1 MTTAARLRCA
11 VYTRKSSEEGLE
23 QDFNSLHA
31 QREAC
36 EAYIASQ
43 RHEGWSLVTTAY
55 DDGGYSGGSME
66 RPGLKA
72 LLDDIADRRID
83 VVVVYKVDRLTRSL
97 SDFARMVEV
106 FDRHGISFVSV
117 TQSFNTTT
125 SMGRLTLNVLLSF
138 AQFERKV
145 TAERIR
151 DKIAASKKKGLW
163 MGGTV
168 PLGYRVKDRKL
179 VIVPDE
185 AETVRTIYRRY
196 LELRTL
202 DKLLRDLRRRKIVT
216 KVTILA
222 NGQRRGGIPFAKG
235 SLGYLLGNRTYLGEI
250 KHHSRSHKGDH
261 EPILDRALFDDVQSL
276 RVEHAHRHRH
286 AREQTQGL
294 LGGRLFD
301 EAGRRYAPVTQK
313 KGAAR
318 YRYYVLADADGKP
331 PSPRDAPHRVSGLKL
346 DNLVLVLLERAL
358 PAAAAIADPLERVRQ
373 HVGAVKIGRGQV
385 TIHLAADE
393 HPGDGHRTLTEPWSP
408 GPYRVKREVLPAA
421 LPFTRSR
428 PIRAET
434 RETLL
439 TRIAQ
444 GRQWLE
450 QLADGHASSIED
462 LAAREEVTP
471 RFLLVTISLAFL
483 APSLIEAAIEG
494 TLPDG
499 IGVAQLRDPAPVWDR
514 QLRAL
519 GLQSA
524 AAGTAALEEIGA

>member
-55 DDGGYSGGSME
+55 DDGGFSGGSME

-72 LLDDIADRRID
+72 LLADIADRRID

-97 SDFARMVEV
+97 TDFARMVEV

-138 AQFERKV
+138 AQFEREV

-168 PLGYRVKDRKL
+168 PLGYRVEERKL

-216 KVTILA
+216 KVTVLA
-222 NGQRRGGIPFAKG
+222 NGQHRGGISFAKG

-250 KHHSRSHKGDH
+250 KHHSLSHKGEH
-261 EPILDRALFDDVQSL
+261 EPILERALFDAVQAL
-276 RVEHAHRHRH
+276 RAEHAHRHRH
-286 AREQTQGL
+286 AREESQGL

-318 YRYYVLADADGKP
+318 YRYYVLAEAESKP
-331 PSPRDAPHRVSGLKL
+331 PSPRGMPRRLSGLKL
-346 DNLVLVLLERAL
+346 DNLVLVLLERAR
-358 PAAAAIADPLERVRQ
+358 PASAAIVDPLERVRQ
-373 HVGAVKIGRGQV
+373 HVEAVKIGQGSL

-393 HPGDGHRTLTEPWSP
+393 HAGKGQGTLTEPWSP
-408 GPYRVKREVLPAA
+408 GPFRVKRDVLPAA

-444 GRQWLE
+444 GRLWLE
-450 QLADGHASSIED
+450 QLADGHVSSVED
-462 LAAREEVTP
+462 LAGQEDVTP
-471 RFLLVTISLAFL
+471 RNVLATISLAFL
-483 APSLIEAAIEG
+483 APPLVEAAIEG

-499 IGVAQLRDPAPVWDR
+499 IGVTQLRDPAPVWDR
-514 QLRAL
+514 QLRAQ
-519 GLQSA
+519 GIQSVGA
-524 AAGTAALEEIGA
+524 RTAALEQ